1 MIIWGKATSFQPLL
15 VKFGEL
21 FVSPVSRTV
30 SDTFLLS
37 TRFPVHGIL
46 VCHQEQT
53 MTGHKI
59 LVPRTLLWWRN
70 GKGRA
75 WLSVIHFHFP
85 PRVVRDTQVSY
96 VNKLFNHMSTT
107 FSSSYKYV
115 SSPRLLYSFLSFLS
129 FYFCVYLEYMSQC
142 VSLHIYIHEEGRTR
156 REVSFFITL
165 GGRLSHQTRSLAL
178 LSTLDGHQV
187 LWICMPS
194 PWDVGVT
201 GTSNYLW
208 LFIWVLG
215 IWTKSLMFQEQAVLP
230 SWVIISAAH
239 SNFS

>member
-15 VKFGEL
+15 VKFGEW

-30 SDTFLLS
+30 SDTFLVS

-70 GKGRA
+70 GKGPA

-85 PRVVRDTQVSY
+85 PRVVRDTQVSH

-115 SSPRLLYSFLSFLS
+115 NSPRLLYSFLSFLS
-129 FYFCVYLEYMSQC
+129 FYFCVFRVHESMCEFAYLYPWRGQNKTGGVFLYYSWRQAFSPNQKLSPS
-142 VSLHIYIHEEGRTR
+142 VYVGWPSSSLDMHA
-156 REVSFFITL
+156 FTL
-165 GGRLSHQTRSLAL
+165 RCWGYRNKQLSLAL
-178 LSTLDGHQV
+178 Y
-187 LWICMPS
+187 M
-194 PWDVGVT
+194 
-201 GTSNYLW
+201 
-208 LFIWVLG
+208 
-215 IWTKSLMFQEQAVLP
+215 
-230 SWVIISAAH
+230 SAGDL
-239 SNFS
+239 N